1 MVDPGRRFVVVPQ
14 QRSASIASSKMSPP
28 LTKCKS
34 QKLQKFSFLPKI
46 LNHCSFTPPESRFY
60 DGIFYQVV
68 LLFVDKSFE
77 LPPLDISLA

>member
-34 QKLQKFSFLPKI
+34 QKLQKFSFLPKTKTI
-46 LNHCSFTPPESRFY
+46 DSLEMVTLNGY
-60 DGIFYQVV
+60 
-68 LLFVDKSFE
+68 
-77 LPPLDISLA
+77 